1 MITVLFPITFY
12 LKKKIREIEKFIW
25 NNEEEYN
32 SETKENDIIILKLNK
47 PLLLDE
53 NRVQP
58 ACLPTDLWPIRNKDN
73 FTNECFV
80 SGWGRTSDACK
91 IFFENNY
98 FSHSNMVV
106 AFFDIEI
113 GLAKR
118 LHYSISLITY
128 NSFQMDQ
135 FQNF

>member
-1 MITVLFPITFY
+1 MITVFFLIIFY
-12 LKKKIREIEKFIW
+12 FKKKKIRRIEKFIW

-58 ACLPTDLWPIRNKDN
+58 ACLPTDLWPIRNRDN

-80 SGWGRTSDACK
+80 SGWGRTSNTCK
-91 IFFENNY
+91 IFLKIIIF
-98 FSHSNMVV
+98 HTQ
-106 AFFDIEI
+106 IW
-113 GLAKR
+113 L
-118 LHYSISLITY
+118 
-128 NSFQMDQ
+128 
-135 FQNF
+135 

>member
-1 MITVLFPITFY
+1 M
-12 LKKKIREIEKFIW
+12 
-25 NNEEEYN
+25 
-32 SETKENDIIILKLNK
+32 KLNK

-118 LHYSISLITY
+118 LHYSISLTTY